1 MCYQKTLTALYSARI
16 HTLVVRTRNIST
28 GKVAQCY
35 VLGISNRETIP
46 AFECMLTT
54 LFSKR
59 KTKIDTLDN
68 VRDKREENAERMV
81 EKNSKNVWNEV
92 TITSNNGLNTK
103 TNIAAR
109 TDVMRKREGDAEA
122 EKMEYSAIPNWEQR
136 SFEENTWRISFVYNV
151 HRWICFHIGQFHSQ
165 KSFFFL
171 APSISAHTKLFRCSR
186 YEFEIYLRRV
196 LVLAH
201 TRTSTFV
208 GWHKCSILVD
218 FRGENSQND
227 LRRSTVSSK
236 PIS

>member
-28 GKVAQCY
+28 GKVARCY

-122 EKMEYSAIPNWEQR
+122 EKMEYSAIPN
-136 SFEENTWRISFVYNV
+136 
-151 HRWICFHIGQFHSQ
+151 
-165 KSFFFL
+165 
-171 APSISAHTKLFRCSR
+171 
-186 YEFEIYLRRV
+186 
-196 LVLAH
+196 
-201 TRTSTFV
+201 
-208 GWHKCSILVD
+208 
-218 FRGENSQND
+218 
-227 LRRSTVSSK
+227 
-236 PIS
+236 